1 MSIGTNRLFQTN
13 QQLFSTLNKELRAL
27 QEQAGSGTRD
37 LKLSD
42 DLTDISKL
50 NAMEET
56 SSELNQYIS
65 NAERVKTDLTVQD
78 LVFERLQDLSIRLQ
92 EVSVSSMNDVLLP
105 EERERFS
112 KHCLLYTSDAA
123 DE

>member
-50 NAMEET
+50 RATFPIHKNG
-56 SSELNQYIS
+56 L
-65 NAERVKTDLTVQD
+65 K
-78 LVFERLQDLSIRLQ
+78 
-92 EVSVSSMNDVLLP
+92 
-105 EERERFS
+105 
-112 KHCLLYTSDAA
+112 
-123 DE
+123 